1 MLLGEGASEGV
12 GEQFPRGLF
21 PKKIQGD
28 ADSVRIPRCCRA
40 GLGCTINVMLLLV
53 YYYEHVINY
62 MCDTEKATALPGSG
76 TALTAVL
83 RFMLFSKGRVCSG
96 QTQDQLPNVNQ

>member
-1 MLLGEGASEGV
+1 
-12 GEQFPRGLF
+12 
-21 PKKIQGD
+21 
-28 ADSVRIPRCCRA
+28 
-40 GLGCTINVMLLLV
+40 
-53 YYYEHVINY
+53 

-83 RFMLFSKGRVCSG
+83 RLMLFSKGRVCSG